1 MSVQIVLDS
10 SGDSRHE
17 FDRGDA
23 VAVSLAEQRFRQ
35 LTAKGYQAIA
45 FTGPGQ
51 PGDLIKDFDPTV
63 DKTIFMPRLI
73 GG

>member
-17 FDRGDA
+17 FDAGDA
-23 VAVSLAEQRFRQ
+23 VAVRLAEERFRR
-35 LTAKGYQAIA
+35 LTAKGYQAVA
-45 FTGPGQ
+45 FIEPGGQ
-51 PGDLIKDFDPTV
+51 GKAIKEFDQTV
-63 DKTIFMPRLI
+63 ERTVFVPRLV

>member
-17 FDRGDA
+17 FDAADA
-23 VAVSLAEQRFRQ
+23 VSVALAEQRFRQ

-45 FTGPGQ
+45 FTAPGE
-51 PGDLIKDFDPTV
+51 PGDLVRSFNPAV
-63 DKTIFMPRLI
+63 QKTIFMPRLV

>member
-17 FDRGDA
+17 FDASDA
-23 VAVSLAEQRFRQ
+23 VAVALAEQRFRQ
-35 LTAKGYQAIA
+35 LTARGYQAVA
-45 FTGPGQ
+45 FTAPGEA
-51 PGDLIKDFDPTV
+51 GDLVKAFDPKV
-63 DKTIFMPRLI
+63 QKTIFIPRLV